1 MPAASGTLS
10 IVKDS
15 RLLAIVLV
23 ALIAAWP
30 LAAAPRLVYVVI
42 VTRHGVRAPT
52 WDSAR
57 LNQCSAEPWPEWGVP
72 PGNLTPHGRELIRL
86 MGAYYRDWLVGEHLI
101 RRDGCQDAP
110 HIYIRADKDQRTLE
124 TGRALAESIE
134 PGCGIGIHAQPEGE
148 SDPLFSGAGTPDP
161 ERSLAAVRDRL
172 GPNPQKLIADHRAAL
187 DTLQYILRG
196 RADVRDDISVCLKG
210 KSVELTGPF
219 AAGSTF
225 SENLLLEY
233 ANGIA
238 GEALGWGRL
247 TRENLNRV
255 LELHAVYTDL
265 MRRTPYIA
273 RARGS
278 NLLAHVLRSM
288 EQAASGKS
296 TAGALGQ
303 PGDVLL
309 VLSAHDTNLSNLSGM
324 LGLSWNLP
332 GYQPDDTPPGGALIF
347 SVWRES
353 GTGQFSVKLRY
364 LAQTLDQMRNASP
377 LSITAPPA
385 SQDVSLPGCEAAQ
398 GDSGCPWETARLV
411 MQRAIDPQ
419 FTLREPIPP
428 PLYAR

>member
-1 MPAASGTLS
+1 MKSN
-10 IVKDS
+10 
-15 RLLAIVLV
+15 RLFAIVLC
-23 ALIAAWP
+23 ALIAVWP

-52 WDSAR
+52 WDTAR

-86 MGAYYRDWLVGEHLI
+86 MGAYYREWLASEHLI

-124 TGRALAESIE
+124 TGRAFAESIA

-148 SDPLFSGAGTPDP
+148 SDPLFSGVGTPDP

-172 GPNPQKLIADHRAAL
+172 GPDPQKLIADHRSAL
-187 DTLQYILRG
+187 DALQFILRG
-196 RADVRDDISVCLKG
+196 RTDMPDDIGVSLKG

-238 GEALGWGRL
+238 GAALGWGRL
-247 TRENLNRV
+247 TRENLNHV

-265 MRRTPYIA
+265 MRRTPYLA

-288 EQAASGKS
+288 QQAASGKS
-296 TAGALGQ
+296 IAGALGH

-309 VLSAHDTNLSNLSGM
+309 VLSGHDTNLSNLSGM

-347 SVWRES
+347 ALWRDS
-353 GTGQFSVKLRY
+353 GTGRFSVKLRY

-377 LSITAPPA
+377 LSIAAPPA
-385 SQDVSLPGCEAAQ
+385 SQDVSIPGCERADPS
-398 GDSGCPWETARLV
+398 GGCPWETARSVL
-411 MQRAIDPQ
+411 QKAIDPE
-419 FTLREPIPP
+419 FTSRELHPP
-428 PLYAR
+428 DSETH